1 MQKKVKYIGLDVHK
15 NSISI
20 GIANEK
26 RDGDVR
32 YYGQINN
39 NMDEL
44 SKVFRKMIAQGFE
57 LKCVYEAGG
66 CGYFLYRYLTHNG
79 INCSVVAPSKIPRK
93 SGDRLKNDKR
103 DCLNLARLHRAGELT
118 SVYVP
123 NEEDEALRDLVR
135 ARSDAQNAHKKAKQQ
150 LGAFLLRYQIFYT
163 GKSKWSKAYFNWL
176 STLSLPHP
184 AQQITLQ
191 EYIDTVNTCSDRV
204 ERFTKQIKIL
214 SEQSRL
220 SELIKSLQTMR
231 GISLITAA
239 TLAAELGDFQRFEH
253 PGQVMAYIGL
263 VPSEH
268 SSGDKQRRGSI
279 TKTGNSHVRR
289 ALVESAQSYRLPAR
303 KSKAIMQRQEGVAQ
317 TVCDIAWKAQLRL
330 CGRYRRLITRGKKIN
345 VAKTAIARELAG
357 FTWAIAKQ
365 ISCAP

>member
-1 MQKKVKYIGLDVHK
+1 MSKKVKFIGLDVHK

-20 GIANEK
+20 GIADQS
-26 RDGDVR
+26 RDGEVR
-32 YYGQINN
+32 YYGRIGNDMN
-39 NMDEL
+39 EV
-44 SKVFRKMIAQGFE
+44 SRVFRKIIAQGFE

-66 CGYFLYRYLTHNG
+66 CGYYLYRYLTHNG
-79 INCSVVAPSKIPRK
+79 IDCTVVAPSKIPKK
-93 SGDRLKNDKR
+93 SGDRQKNDKR

-135 ARSDAQNAHKKAKQQ
+135 ARSDSQNAHKKAKQQ
-150 LGAFLLRYQIFYT
+150 LGAFLLRYQIVFS
-163 GKSKWSKAYFNWL
+163 GKSKWSQAYFNWL

-191 EYIDTVNTCSDRV
+191 EYIDTVNTCKDRV
-204 ERFTKQIKIL
+204 ERLTKQIKIL

-220 SELIKSLQTMR
+220 SELIKSLQAMR

-239 TLAAELGDFQRFEH
+239 TLAAELGDFHRFEH
-253 PGQVMAYIGL
+253 PGQLMAYLGL
-263 VPSEH
+263 IPSEH
-268 SSGDKQRRGSI
+268 TSGDKHRKGPI

-303 KSKAIMQRQEGVAQ
+303 KSTAIMQRQEGVAR
-317 TVCDIAWKAQLRL
+317 TICDIAWKAQLRL
-330 CGRYRRLITRGKKIN
+330 CGRYRRLINRGKKTN

-365 ISCAP
+365 LSCAP